1 MSSTLAHHD
10 LSDPDTLCFTWI
22 HISLSWI
29 SNKIVIGVVF
39 AFVIHVE
46 SQSLQ
51 GSKLSNPLSSTQ
63 EMTSGKKSPPFI
75 QGFGGG
81 NKFIPQEKHAAFQ
94 TDIKELPLS
103 QGRAK
108 HSCSLFNTTTTL
120 IWCEIMKR
128 KNMEHLGVFTPESSF
143 SDFSAY
149 YRL

>member
-1 MSSTLAHHD
+1 MKMSSTLARHD
-10 LSDPDTLCFTWI
+10 LSDPATRCFTWI
-22 HISLSWI
+22 HISSSWV

-46 SQSLQ
+46 SPSLQ

-108 HSCSLFNTTTTL
+108 HSYSLFNWTTDLDMMWNKTWNTSGFDNREGSMDL
-120 IWCEIMKR
+120 
-128 KNMEHLGVFTPESSF
+128 FTPES
-143 SDFSAY
+143 
-149 YRL
+149 